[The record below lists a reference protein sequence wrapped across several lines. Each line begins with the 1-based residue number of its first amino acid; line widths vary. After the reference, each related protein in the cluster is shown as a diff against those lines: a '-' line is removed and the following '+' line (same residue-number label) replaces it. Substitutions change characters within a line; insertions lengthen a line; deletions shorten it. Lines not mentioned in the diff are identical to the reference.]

1 MATKTFEELK
11 QMAIQIRDEKA
22 NKQNTATRIGTQMVE
37 HLNKLEQ
44 EYYNKENIDEQK
56 EQTDAKFSELR
67 NAVFPLSLS
76 FTVSPLLIEVK
87 QTTDISLRWSARR
100 KNADV
105 SANSTFTLNGE
116 TAEGLSKTVSVTPE
130 SECTLTY
137 TMKAAYEGVSAQQTQ
152 TVKAV
157 YRSYFGTVQKDFQPD
172 APSIKG
178 LSGLLNGNR
187 SFTREKINIADGK
200 ICFAYPSSFGKLTS
214 IKDGNG
220 YEVIDSYTLWTV
232 NVGGV
237 SYNCYLL
244 TTPVTS
250 SGVTQIYK

>member
-11 QMAIQIRDEKA
+11 QMAIQIRDEKT
-22 NKQNTATRIGTQMVE
+22 NKQNTATRIGTQMLE

-44 EYYNKENIDEQK
+44 DFLDKVTTEG
-56 EQTDAKFSELR
+56 KFSELR

-76 FTVSPLLIEVK
+76 FTASPLLIEVK